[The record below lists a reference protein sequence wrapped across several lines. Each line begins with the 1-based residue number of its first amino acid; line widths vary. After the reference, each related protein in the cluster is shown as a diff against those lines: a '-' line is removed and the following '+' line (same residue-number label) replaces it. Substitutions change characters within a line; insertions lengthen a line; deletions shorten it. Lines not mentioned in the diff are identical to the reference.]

1 MPSMKHREKIN
12 HGVDQA
18 TRLVDQW
25 QRERWQAQASS
36 DATQDKLMLQPARRK
51 WSASDL

>member
-1 MPSMKHREKIN
+1 MLSMKHREKIDRSVG
-12 HGVDQA
+12 HT
-18 TRLVDQW
+18 TRLADQG

-36 DATQDKLMLQPARRK
+36 DATQDKLTLQPARRK

>member
-1 MPSMKHREKIN
+1 MLSMKHREKIN
-12 HGVDQA
+12 HGVGQA
-18 TRLVDQW
+18 MRLVDHW